1 MPRRAIEE
9 RSEGFQARFSEAP
22 SFNASEVNELFNSS
36 ANNGPT
42 LPFIETTSSTTMKS
56 SFSQIIEALQAR
68 MKELKARLLQQARGF
83 TSEPTLFTFS
93 ERSRTQKIPDPSL
106 FSDGKES
113 TWEDWHG
120 KVKDKLSINA
130 DSFPNEQFKLS
141 YVFSRL
147 ADSAA
152 KVTRARRNSDS
163 INLYKTVKEVLKE
176 LADMFDDPDK
186 EENVRR
192 KYEELTQRIKKF
204 SEFFAEFQQL
214 STYLEY
220 NDKQLL
226 SDLKKKINPRLRL
239 AWANQSELRFIQ
251 KVRSFLIHFDNEV
264 RAMKKQKDKESSA
277 KARLAPKPARVTT
290 HKIESTKMVDTSK
303 SRGPVWASVKDT
315 SVKENDLLTGNCFVC
330 HKPGHTSKECPDR
343 PRINALD
350 DEFDRS
356 SSSNSEP
363 KN

>member
-1 MPRRAIEE
+1 MPRRATEE

-22 SFNASEVNELFNSS
+22 PSNASEVNEPFNSS

-42 LPFIETTSSTTMKS
+42 LPSIETTSSTTMES
-56 SFSQIIEALQAR
+56 SSSQIIEALQAR
-68 MKELKARLLQQARGF
+68 MEELEARLLQQARGF
-83 TSEPTLFTFS
+83 TPGPALSTFS
-93 ERSRTQKIPDPSL
+93 ERSRTQKIPDPPL
-106 FSDGKES
+106 FSDGKEP

-130 DSFPNEQFKLS
+130 DSFPNEQSKLG

-147 ADSAA
+147 AGSAA
-152 KVTRARRNSDS
+152 KATRARRNSDS
-163 INLYKTVKEVLKE
+163 INPYKTAKEVLKE

-192 KYEELTQRIKKF
+192 EYEELTQGTKKF

-239 AWANQSELRFIQ
+239 AWANQPELRSIQ

-264 RAMKKQKDKESSA
+264 RAMKEQKDKESSA
-277 KARLAPKPARVTT
+277 KARLAPEPARVTT
-290 HKIESTKMVDTSK
+290 HKTESTKMVDTSK
-303 SRGPVWASVKDT
+303 PRGPVWASAKDT

-356 SSSNSEP
+356 SSSDSEP